1 MQQDA
6 SISFRP
12 ATRDDLEIIVALL
25 ANDDLGQ
32 TRETLQETLPSSY
45 IEAFASIDRDPAN
58 EVIIGIDING
68 IFGTM
73 QLTYIPNL
81 TFEGATRCL
90 IEGVRVSD
98 RVQGLGLGRKMFEW
112 GIERAQEKGCKI
124 VQLTSNKARDRALAF
139 YEKLGFEASHVGFKL
154 YLD

>member
-1 MQQDA
+1 MLQEDG
-6 SISFRP
+6 ISFRP
-12 ATRDDLEIIVALL
+12 ATRDDLKIIVALL

-32 TRETLQETLPSSY
+32 TRETEQEVLPSSY
-45 IEAFASIDRDPAN
+45 IEAFAAIDRDPAN
-58 EVIIGIDING
+58 EVIVGVDTSG

-90 IEGVRVSD
+90 IEGVRVSE
-98 RVQGLGLGRKMFEW
+98 RVQGQGLSRKMFEW
-112 GIERAQEKGCKI
+112 GIVRARENGCKI
-124 VQLTSNKARDRALAF
+124 VQLTSNKARDGAIAF
-139 YEKLGFEASHVGFKL
+139 YDKLGFEDSHVGFKL